1 MQCTHMRGEVSE
13 GGTPL
18 WLGEFRGLPKG
29 KLWFEG
35 PAKCAISVLFEQSGR
50 WRTATS
56 LLTWI
61 YFLELKHWMKK
72 YHKPPFQRRK
82 VNEPRLSIKTPPP
95 PSPPLHLYSSQKINL
110 DWSVMVYSGWIF
122 ILFLVFG
129 CTTSNFM
136 CWTFSTLCSS
146 SLWRIVTS

>member
-1 MQCTHMRGEVSE
+1 MQCTHMRGEVWE

-29 KLWFEG
+29 KVWFEG
-35 PAKCAISVLFEQSGR
+35 HGKYAISVHFEQSGR

-61 YFLELKHWMKK
+61 YFFELKRQMKK

-82 VNEPRLSIKTPPP
+82 VNKPCLSIKPPP
-95 PSPPLHLYSSQKINL
+95 LPLHLYSSQKINL
-110 DWSVMVYSGWIF
+110 DWSVMVYSGWKF

-129 CTTSNFM
+129 CTTSNFV
-136 CWTFSTLCSS
+136 CLTFSTLRSS
-146 SLWRIVTS
+146 SLWRIVTI